1 MYSGSP
7 ALPWVGLMAWRD
19 SRGSRSRLVLATAA
33 ITLGIAAFV
42 AISSFRVNV
51 QDAVNQQAKSLLGA
65 DLVISSAQPFS
76 PEAEELVA
84 SIAGEQSREVNCA
97 SMAYLPKSAATRL
110 VNVRALA
117 GDFPFYGFLESVP
130 REAAQTFRRGLNALV
145 DDSLLLQFDAQVGDP
160 IKIGDL
166 TLTIVGRLKKIP
178 GEAAA
183 ASLIGPRVYI
193 PMEVLEHTGLLQ
205 KGSRVTYKVYY
216 RLPAQTDVGQLLAPI
231 EPTLNS
237 LRLESDTV
245 EKRAARVGRV
255 MDNLS
260 RFLSLVG
267 FLALLLGGIGVAST
281 MHVHMKAKLQTVALL
296 HCVGVP
302 ARRTFAIYLLQA
314 VSMGLVG
321 GLVGILLGTSIQTL
335 IPTLLRDVL
344 PVKIDVAI
352 SWSALL
358 QGFLISLATTL
369 LFAMLPLL
377 SIRHVSPLLALRS
390 AYETD
395 DRPATRRD
403 PLRLVVI
410 GLILLSI
417 AAFAFAHT
425 ERWSHG
431 LWFCLGL
438 ALTFGLLALVAK
450 GLIVVVRRYFP
461 SSWPYVWRQGLANL
475 YRPHNQTQT
484 LILSLGAG
492 TFFLMTLYLLQQAL
506 LQQVIRTNDAAQ
518 PNLVLFD
525 IQNDQR
531 EKIRESVRSLTLPV
545 LQDIPLVTMRLST
558 VKGRNVADLR
568 NDKELN
574 LAEWALQWEYRATYR
589 DHLLETE
596 RLTSGVWQG
605 RAENGTSLVPIS
617 LEEEVVR
624 ALKVTI
630 GDELVFDVQGVPIT
644 TIVSSIRKVDW
655 QRVQTNFFVVFPVG
669 VLESAPQ
676 TYALVTKTN
685 SAEQSA
691 ALQRTVIQQYSNISA
706 IDLSMLLQT
715 VETILQRISFA
726 VRFMAF
732 FSIAAGLVVLFGAIL
747 TTRAQRRRESALLR
761 ILGASSRQIRQILA
775 IEYVFI
781 GGFAGVAGLLLAL
794 VGSWAITYYLFEVTF
809 VPTLRVFMLALGAV
823 VFVTMLTGMLGSRG
837 VTSRSPLEVLRS
849 EG

>member
-1 MYSGSP
+1 
-7 ALPWVGLMAWRD
+7 MAWRD
-19 SRGSRSRLVLATAA
+19 SRGSRQQLVLAATA
-33 ITLGIAAFV
+33 ITLGVAAFV

-65 DLVISSAQPFS
+65 DLVISSQQPFS
-76 PEAEELVA
+76 ADAEEIFTT
-84 SIAGEQSREVNCA
+84 IAGEQSREVNCA
-97 SMAYLPKSAATRL
+97 SMAYLPKSEATRL

-117 GDFPFYGFLESVP
+117 GDFPFYGFLETVP
-130 REAAQTFRRGLNALV
+130 REAAQTFRRGLSALV

-166 TLTIVGRLKKIP
+166 TLHIVGRLKKIP

-193 PMEVLEHTGLLQ
+193 PLEVLEQTGLLQ
-205 KGSRVTYKVYY
+205 KGSRVTYKVYF
-216 RLPAQTDVGQLLAPI
+216 RLPPQVQVEQLLAPI
-231 EPTLNS
+231 APQLNA

-245 EKRAARVGRV
+245 VKRAARVGKV

-281 MHVHMKAKLQTVALL
+281 MHVHMKAKLQTIALL
-296 HCVGVP
+296 HCVGVQ
-302 ARRTFAIYLLQA
+302 AQQTFAIYLLQA

-321 GLVGILLGTSIQTL
+321 GLLGILLGMSVQTL
-335 IPTLLRDVL
+335 LPTLLRDVL
-344 PVKIDVAI
+344 PVKIAVAV
-352 SWSALL
+352 SWNALL
-358 QGFLISLATTL
+358 QGFLVSVVTTL
-369 LFAMLPLL
+369 LFAVLPLL
-377 SIRHVSPLLALRS
+377 SIRQVSPLLAFRS
-390 AYETD
+390 AYGND
-395 DRPATRRD
+395 SLPSIRRD
-403 PLRLVVI
+403 PQRIVIISLVF
-410 GLILLSI
+410 LSI
-417 AAFAFAHT
+417 CAFAFAHT
-425 ERWSHG
+425 ERWSQG

-438 ALTFGLLALVAK
+438 ALTFGLLFLVAK
-450 GLIVVVRRYFP
+450 VLIVVVQRYFP

-475 YRPHNQTQT
+475 HRPHNQTHT

-531 EKIRESVRSLTLPV
+531 EKIRASVRSLRLPV

-568 NDKELN
+568 GDKELN

-596 RLTSGVWQG
+596 KLTNGAWQG
-605 RAENGTSLVPIS
+605 RAENGTRPVPIS
-617 LEEEVVR
+617 LEEEVIR

-630 GDELVFDVQGVPIT
+630 GDELIFDVQGVPVT
-644 TIVSSIRKVDW
+644 TIVGSIRKVDW

-676 TYALVTKTN
+676 TYALVTKTT

-691 ALQRTVIQQYSNISA
+691 ALQRAVVQQYPNISA

-715 VETILQRISFA
+715 LETILQRISFA

-732 FSIAAGLVVLFGAIL
+732 FSIVAGLVVLLGTVL
-747 TTRAQRRRESALLR
+747 TTRAQRRKENALLR
-761 ILGASSRQIRQILA
+761 VLGASRSQIRQILA
-775 IEYVFI
+775 IEYLFV
-781 GGFAGVAGLLLAL
+781 GGFAGITGLLLAFI
-794 VGSWAITYYLFEVTF
+794 GSWALTYYLFEVTF
-809 VPTLRVFMLALGAV
+809 VPTVHSFLLALGV
-823 VFVTMLTGMLGSRG
+823 VMGVTMITGMLGSRG
-837 VTSRSPLEVLRS
+837 VTNRSPLEVLRS

>member
-1 MYSGSP
+1 MYKDGP
-7 ALPWVGLMAWRD
+7 ALSWIGLMAWRD
-19 SRGSRSRLVLATAA
+19 SRGSRSRLVLATMA
-33 ITLGIAAFV
+33 ITFGVAAFV

-65 DLVISSAQPFS
+65 DLVISSHQSFS
-76 PEAEELVA
+76 SETEEIFS
-84 SIAGEQSREVNCA
+84 SIGGEQSREVNCA
-97 SMAYLPKSAATRL
+97 SMAYLPKAEATRL
-110 VNVRALA
+110 VSVRALA
-117 GDFPFYGFLESVP
+117 GDFPFYGFLEAVP
-130 REAAQTFRRGLNALV
+130 REAAQTFRHGLNALV

-166 TLTIVGRLKKIP
+166 TLNIVGRLKKIP

-193 PMEVLEHTGLLQ
+193 PMEVLERTGLLQ

-216 RLPAQTDVGQLLAPI
+216 RLPAQTEVGQLLTPI
-231 EPTLNS
+231 ESKLNA

-255 MDNLS
+255 MTNLS

-281 MHVHMKAKLQTVALL
+281 MHVHMKAKLQSIALL
-296 HCVGVP
+296 HCVGVQTQQ
-302 ARRTFAIYLLQA
+302 TFAIYLLQA

-321 GLVGILLGTSIQTL
+321 GFLGILLGTSIQTL
-335 IPTLLRDVL
+335 IPTLLQDLL

-358 QGFLISLATTL
+358 QGLFISLATTL
-369 LFAMLPLL
+369 LFALLPLL
-377 SIRHVSPLLALRS
+377 SIRQVSPLLALRS
-390 AYETD
+390 AYEND
-395 DRPATRRD
+395 DHPSSRRD
-403 PLRLVVI
+403 PLRLILI
-410 GLILLSI
+410 GLIFLCI
-417 AAFAFAHT
+417 AAFALVHT

-431 LWFCLGL
+431 IWFCLGL

-450 GLIVVVRRYFP
+450 ILILVVRRYFP

-475 YRPHNQTQT
+475 HRPHNQTQT
-484 LILSLGAG
+484 LILALGAG

-506 LQQVIRTNDAAQ
+506 LQQVIRTNDATQ

-545 LQDIPLVTMRLST
+545 LHDIPLVTMRLSS
-558 VKGRNVADLR
+558 VKGRDVADLR
-568 NDKELN
+568 SDKALD

-596 RLTSGVWQG
+596 RLTNGVWQG
-605 RAENGTSLVPIS
+605 YVQNGSPVPIS

-644 TIVSSIRKVDW
+644 TVVSSIRKVDW

-676 TYALVTKTN
+676 TYALVTKTT

-691 ALQRTVIQQYSNISA
+691 ALQRTVIQQFSNISA

-715 VETILQRISFA
+715 IETILQRISFA

-732 FSIAAGLVVLFGAIL
+732 FSIAAGLVVLFGAVL

-761 ILGASSRQIRQILA
+761 VLGASRSQIRQILA
-775 IEYVFI
+775 IEYLFI
-781 GGFAGVAGLLLAL
+781 GGFAGVAGLVLAF
-794 VGSWAITYYLFEVTF
+794 VGSWIITYYLFEVTL
-809 VPTLRVFMLALGAV
+809 VPTLSSFVFALGTV
-823 VFVTMLTGMLGSRG
+823 MVVTMLTGMFGSRG
-837 VTSRSPLEVLRS
+837 VTQRSPLEVLRS

>member
-1 MYSGSP
+1 MYKGNTT
-7 ALPWVGLMAWRD
+7 LPWIGLMAWRD
-19 SRGSRSRLVLATAA
+19 SRGSRSRLVLATTA
-33 ITLGIAAFV
+33 ITFGVAAFV

-65 DLVISSAQPFS
+65 DLVISSSQPFS
-76 PEAEELVA
+76 SEAEEILA
-84 SIAGEQSREVNCA
+84 SIGGEQSREVNCA
-97 SMAYLPKSAATRL
+97 SMAYLPKSEATRL

-117 GDFPFYGFLESVP
+117 GDFPFYGFLEAAP
-130 REAAQTFRRGLNALV
+130 REAAQMFRSGLSALV

-166 TLTIVGRLKKIP
+166 TLQIVGRLKKIP

-193 PMEVLEHTGLLQ
+193 PMAVLPQTGLLQ
-205 KGSRVTYKVYY
+205 KGSRVTYKAYF
-216 RLPAQTDVGQLLAPI
+216 RLPTQTDVGQLLAPI
-231 EPTLNS
+231 EPQLDA

-255 MDNLS
+255 MDNLA

-296 HCVGVP
+296 HCVGVQ

-314 VSMGLVG
+314 VSMGLIG
-321 GLVGILLGTSIQTL
+321 GLFGTLLGMSIQTL

-344 PVKIDVAI
+344 PVKIAVAI

-358 QGFLISLATTL
+358 QGFLISIATTL
-369 LFAMLPLL
+369 LFALLPLL
-377 SIRHVSPLLALRS
+377 TIRQVSPLLALRS
-390 AYETD
+390 AYEND
-395 DRPATRRD
+395 DRLSTRRD
-403 PLRLVVI
+403 PLRLVII
-410 GLILLSI
+410 GLTLLSV

-425 ERWSHG
+425 ERWKQG

-438 ALTFGLLALVAK
+438 ALTFGSLALVAQA
-450 GLIVVVRRYFP
+450 LIIVVRRYFP

-475 YRPHNQTQT
+475 HRPHNQTQT

-531 EKIRESVRSLTLPV
+531 EKIRESVRSLMLPV
-545 LQDIPLVTMRLST
+545 LQDIPLVTMRLSM
-558 VKGRNVADLR
+558 VKGRDVADLR

-605 RAENGTSLVPIS
+605 RAENGANPVPIS

-624 ALKVTI
+624 ALKITI

-644 TIVSSIRKVDW
+644 AIVGSIRKVDW

-676 TYALVTKTN
+676 TYALVTKTT

-732 FSIAAGLVVLFGAIL
+732 FSIAAGLVVLLGAVL
-747 TTRAQRRRESALLR
+747 TTRAQRRRENALLR
-761 ILGASSRQIRQILA
+761 VLGASSKQIRQILA
-775 IEYVFI
+775 IEYLFI

-794 VGSWAITYYLFEVTF
+794 IGSWAITYYLFEVTF
-809 VPTLRVFMLALGAV
+809 VPTARSFLIALGV
-823 VFVTMLTGMLGSRG
+823 VIVVTMLTGMLGSRG
-837 VTSRSPLEVLRS
+837 VTTRSPLEVLRS

>member
-1 MYSGSP
+1 MHKGS
-7 ALPWVGLMAWRD
+7 AVLTWIGLMAWRD
-19 SRGSRSRLVLATAA
+19 SRGSRPRLVLATTA
-33 ITLGIAAFV
+33 IMLGVAAFV
-42 AISSFRVNV
+42 AISSFRVKV

-65 DLVISSAQPFS
+65 DLVISSHQPFS
-76 PEAEELVA
+76 TEAEEILTT
-84 SIAGEQSREVNCA
+84 IGGEQSREVNCA

-117 GDFPFYGFLESVP
+117 GDFPFYGLLETVP
-130 REAAQTFRRGLNALV
+130 REAGQTFRSGLRALV

-166 TLTIVGRLKKIP
+166 TLQIIGRLKKIP

-205 KGSRVTYKVYY
+205 KGSRVTYKAYF
-216 RLPAQTDVGQLLAPI
+216 RLPPQTQVEQLLAPL
-231 EPTLNS
+231 ESRLNV

-260 RFLSLVG
+260 HFLSLVG

-281 MHVHMKAKLQTVALL
+281 MHVHMNAKLQTVALL
-296 HCVGVP
+296 HCVGVQ

-321 GLVGILLGTSIQTL
+321 GLLGILLGLSIQTL
-335 IPTLLRDVL
+335 LPTLLRDVL
-344 PVKIDVAI
+344 PVKIAVAI

-377 SIRHVSPLLALRS
+377 SIHQVSPLLALRT
-390 AYETD
+390 AYESEG
-395 DRPATRRD
+395 PPLTRRD
-403 PLRLVVI
+403 PRRLAII

-417 AAFAFAHT
+417 CGFAFAHT
-425 ERWSHG
+425 ERWIHG

-438 ALTFGLLALVAK
+438 GLTFGLLALVAK
-450 GLIVVVRRYFP
+450 VLIVIVRRYFP

-475 YRPHNQTQT
+475 YRPHNQTHT

-506 LQQVIRTNDAAQ
+506 LQQVIRTNDATQ

-531 EKIRESVRSLTLPV
+531 EKIRESVRALALPV

-558 VKGRNVADLR
+558 VKERSVTDIR
-568 NDKELN
+568 NDKTQDTPD
-574 LAEWALQWEYRATYR
+574 WALQWEYRATYR

-596 RLTSGVWQG
+596 RLTNGVWQG
-605 RAENGTSLVPIS
+605 RTENGTSLIPIS

-644 TIVSSIRKVDW
+644 TIVGSIRKVDW

-676 TYALVTKTN
+676 TYALVTKTT

-691 ALQRTVIQQYSNISA
+691 ALQRTVIQQYPNISA

-715 VETILQRISFA
+715 LETILQRISFA

-732 FSIAAGLVVLFGAIL
+732 FSIAAGLVVLLGAVL
-747 TTRAQRRRESALLR
+747 TTRAQRRKENALLR
-761 ILGASSRQIRQILA
+761 VLGASSSQIRQILA
-775 IEYVFI
+775 IEYLFI

-794 VGSWAITYYLFEVTF
+794 AGSWAITYYLFEVTF
-809 VPTLRVFMLALGAV
+809 VPTGRSFLLAFAAV
-823 VFVTMLTGMLGSRG
+823 IGVTMITGMLGSRG
-837 VTSRSPLEVLRS
+837 VTNRSPLEVLRS